1 MLLMYAV
8 TAHTSDTY
16 LGIEAIS
23 PVFLKVTPS
32 FCVFPTAATKDG
44 THLLYDTQLLY
55 GSLLFEGNSVL
66 VWYSVVR
73 R

>member
-44 THLLYDTQLLY
+44 TH
-55 GSLLFEGNSVL
+55 SLVASGLIH
-66 VWYSVVR
+66 
-73 R
+73 